1 MLKKF
6 LNKIIGS
13 KEFYKMVLVI
23 VIPIALQQL
32 LTQFVSLID
41 NIMIGSV
48 GTEQMSGVAI
58 SNQVLMVFNLAV
70 FGIISG
76 VSIFAS
82 QYHGSKDINGIKKTF
97 QFKWLMIILTLI
109 IGINIFIFYG
119 EDIISSFIN
128 SNSDDSTDPILVQ
141 NYAWSYL
148 KIMLI
153 GLVPFAIKEIYST
166 ALREAK
172 QTFVPM
178 IAGVSA
184 IFVNLI
190 FNYFLIFGKFGF
202 PQLGV
207 EGAAIATVISRFVE
221 LAIVVIYIHIKKEQ
235 YPFIKKVYLKV
246 YLKFKDAKGY
256 LPRTLLLCL
265 NEIMWSLCITL
276 IFQCY
281 SKRGLDIVGA
291 MNICNNVNNLF
302 MTLGLSL
309 GNAIAIIIGQLL
321 GAKKYEEAYD
331 TGVKLL
337 TFSLFV
343 SITTSILMIGSG
355 LFIPNVYKTTDA
367 IKSLSFKF
375 ILVAAM
381 GMPINTFN
389 TSSYFMIRSGGK
401 TLLTFLF
408 DSVFSWVVRLP
419 LAFILVNF
427 TNLSI
432 IPIYILVTLSD
443 LIKTPLAV
451 IIIKTK
457 IWLKTII

>member
-1 MLKKF
+1 MIKK
-6 LNKIIGS
+6 LLSKIIGS

-41 NIMIGSV
+41 NIMIGVV

-82 QYHGSKDINGIKKTF
+82 QYHGSNDTIGVKKTF
-97 QFKWLMIILTLI
+97 QFKWIMILLTLV
-109 IGINIFIFYG
+109 IGISIFTFFG
-119 EDIISSFIN
+119 DKIISTFIN
-128 SNSDDSTDPILVQ
+128 SNSDDSTDPVLVQ

-153 GLVPFAIKEIYST
+153 GLIPFAIKEIYAT
-166 ALREAK
+166 GLREAK
-172 QTFVPM
+172 QTFIPM
-178 IAGVSA
+178 LAGIIA
-184 IFVNLI
+184 IFVNLV
-190 FNYFLIFGKFGF
+190 FNYLLIFGKFGF
-202 PQLGV
+202 PKLGI

-221 LAIVVIYIHIKKEQ
+221 LAVVVVYIHIKKEK
-235 YPFIKKVYLKV
+235 YPFIKKVYLKA
-246 YLKFKDAKGY
+246 YLKFDDIKRY

-291 MNICNNVNNLF
+291 MNICNNVNNVF
-302 MTLGLSL
+302 MTLGLAL
-309 GNAIAIIIGQLL
+309 GNAISIIIGQLL
-321 GAKKYEEAYD
+321 GAKNYEEAYD

-337 TFSLFV
+337 AFSLFV
-343 SITTSILMIGSG
+343 SICTSLLMIVSG
-355 LFIPNVYKTTDA
+355 LFIPNIYKTTDV
-367 IKSLSFKF
+367 IKAMSFKF

-408 DSVFSWVVRLP
+408 DSVFSWVIRLP
-419 LAFILVNF
+419 LAFILVYF
-427 TNLSI
+427 TSLSI

-443 LIKTPLAV
+443 LIKSPLAV
-451 IIIKTK
+451 IIIKNK